1 MQDHTFATLP
11 VEELFG
17 QYQSSPEGLTSTQA
31 APLLKQQQRAARTE
45 TRFSKELKLLLRQFT
60 SPLVLLLVI
69 AVILSGFLGETSD
82 TLIILGILLATGL
95 ISFWQELNAGRSVE
109 KLKALIS
116 IRNTVLRD
124 SKPVDLLTTAIV
136 PGDIILLKAGDIIP
150 ADCRLLESNELHVNE
165 SALTGESYPAE
176 KMTGVLP
183 AATALARLSNCI
195 WQGTNVIS
203 GTAKAM
209 VIHTG
214 GETIFGS
221 MADSLNTQPET
232 AFEQGMKHFGY
243 FLLQL
248 TIVLCLVILSVN
260 LWFKKTLLDAVL
272 FSLALAVGMAPEL
285 LPAIMSFAMSAGAK
299 RMMQKKVIVKKLSS
313 IFSFG
318 EVNVLCT
325 DKTGTITEGELHVA
339 DIVDPQGQSNERLR
353 QLVYLNSSLQQ
364 GFGNPVDE
372 AVTRLALPV
381 TGYRKTDEL
390 PYDFTRK
397 RLSIAVQEGEQYL
410 IITKGAVPNVLDVC
424 DQVQSSTD
432 VHPLDGNWKQQINER
447 FENYCGDGLRVLGIA
462 VKNITTSIIS
472 RDDEQEMVFAGFLL
486 LEETMKATAASSI
499 SRLKDMQISTRIITG
514 DNRFAA
520 LHAAKQ
526 LGLTDPVILTGPEM
540 GELSPEAFAIRAKQT
555 DVFAETEPH
564 QKVRIVSALQRV
576 GLVVAY
582 MGDGINDVAAIH
594 AADTG
599 ISASNAVDVAKEAA
613 DFVLLEK
620 DLSVLAD
627 GILEGR
633 KSFINSM
640 KYIFISTGATFGN
653 MFSVAA
659 ASLLLPFLPMLPKQ
673 ILLTNFITDFPCL
686 AIASDEADDE
696 QLKQPQRWDLKMI
709 RNFMIVFGVHS
720 SLFDLITFY
729 VLYYQFRLTG
739 APFRTG
745 WFLESVITELLILL
759 IIRTRRPF
767 LKSRPGKWLLTAS
780 IVSLVFT
787 IWLPFSPL
795 ASELGFSIAHGQQ
808 VLAIGL
814 ILILYVFTAEWLK
827 KLFFKYVYTLP
838 A

>member
-17 QYQSSPEGLTSTQA
+17 QYQSSPEGLTSTQV
-31 APLLKQQQRAARTE
+31 APLLKQQQRTSRTE
-45 TRFSKELKLLLRQFT
+45 TRFSKELKLLLRQFS

-116 IRNTVLRD
+116 IRNIVLRD
-124 SKPVDLLTTAIV
+124 SKPVSLPTKEIV

-150 ADCRLLESNELHVNE
+150 ADCRLLDSNELHVNE

-176 KMTGVLP
+176 KMAGIMP

-195 WQGTNVIS
+195 WQGTNVVS
-203 GTAKAM
+203 GTARAL

-214 GETIFGS
+214 VETIFGN
-221 MADSLNTQPET
+221 MAASLNTQPET

-248 TIVLCLVILSVN
+248 TIILCLVILGVN
-260 LWFKKTLLDAVL
+260 LWFKKPLLDAIL

-325 DKTGTITEGELHVA
+325 DKTGTITEGELRVA
-339 DIVDPQGQSNERLR
+339 DIVDPAGAPDPALQK
-353 QLVYLNSSLQQ
+353 LVYLNSSLQQ

-372 AVTRLALPV
+372 AVMRLTLSVAE
-381 TGYRKTDEL
+381 YRKTDEL
-390 PYDFTRK
+390 PYDFIRK
-397 RLSIAVQEGEQYL
+397 RLSVAVQQGQEHL

-424 DQVQSSTD
+424 NQVQTSTGAK
-432 VHPLDGNWKQQINER
+432 PLDGNWKQQLNER
-447 FENYCGDGLRVLGIA
+447 FENYCDDGLRVLGVAIKGVNIA
-462 VKNITTSIIS
+462 QIT
-472 RDDEQEMVFAGFLL
+472 RDDEQEMIFAGFLL
-486 LEETMKATAASSI
+486 LEETMKATAAPSI
-499 SRLKDMQISTRIITG
+499 KRLREMQISTRIITG

-520 LHAAKQ
+520 MHAAKQ

-540 GELSPEAFAIRAKQT
+540 DELSPEAFVVRAKRT

-564 QKVRIVSALQRV
+564 QKVRIVSALQRA

-620 DLSVLAD
+620 DLSVLAN

-653 MFSVAA
+653 MLSVAA

-696 QLKQPQRWDLKMI
+696 QLKQPQRWDMKMI

-720 SLFDLITFY
+720 SLFDFITFY
-729 VLYYQFRLTG
+729 VLYYHFRLTG

-767 LKSRPGKWLLTAS
+767 LKSRPGKWLLIAS
-780 IVSLVFT
+780 VLSLIFT
-787 IWLPFSPL
+787 IWLPFSPF
-795 ASELGFSIAHGQQ
+795 ARELGFSIAHGQQ
-808 VLAIGL
+808 VVAIGL
-814 ILILYVFTAEWLK
+814 ILAAYMLTAEWLK
-827 KLFFKYVYTLP
+827 KIFFKYVDVH
-838 A
+838 

>member
-1 MQDHTFATLP
+1 MRDHTFATLP
-11 VEELFG
+11 VEELLG
-17 QYQSSPEGLTSTQA
+17 QCQSSSEGLTSAQA
-31 APLLKQQQRAARTE
+31 EPLFKRQQRSTRLE
-45 TRFSKELKLLLRQFT
+45 SRFSKDLRLLLRQFS

-109 KLKALIS
+109 KLKALIT
-116 IRNTVLRD
+116 IQNTVLRD
-124 SKPVDLLTTAIV
+124 SKPVSLPTGAIV
-136 PGDIILLKAGDIIP
+136 PGDIVLLKAGDIIP
-150 ADCRLLESNELHVNE
+150 ADCRLLESNELHINE

-176 KMTGVLP
+176 KMCGIVDSG
-183 AATALARLSNCI
+183 TALAKISNCV
-195 WQGTNVIS
+195 WQGTNVVS
-203 GTAKAM
+203 GTARAL
-209 VIHTG
+209 VVHTG
-214 GETIFGS
+214 NDTIFGN
-221 MADSLNTQPET
+221 MAASLSVQPET
-232 AFEQGMKHFGY
+232 AFEQGLKHFGY

-248 TIVLCLVILSVN
+248 TIVLCLLILGVN
-260 LWFKKTLLDAVL
+260 LWFKKPLLDAIL

-325 DKTGTITEGELHVA
+325 DKTGTITEGELRVA
-339 DIVDPQGQSNERLR
+339 DTVDPEGHSNGRLR
-353 QLVYLNSSLQQ
+353 QLVYLNSIFQQ
-364 GFGNPVDE
+364 GFTNPVDQ
-372 AVTRLALPV
+372 AVTGLGLET
-381 TGYRKTDEL
+381 TGYEKTDEL
-390 PYDFTRK
+390 PYDFIRK
-397 RLSIAVQEGEQYL
+397 ILTIAVKHEEALQL
-410 IITKGAVPNVLDVC
+410 ISKGAVPNVLEVC
-424 DQVQSSTD
+424 TLVQT
-432 VHPLDGNWKQQINER
+432 PTGPEALDEQWMQRLNQSFER
-447 FENYCGDGLRVLGIA
+447 YCSDGLRVLGIA
-462 VKNITTSIIS
+462 IKDAQNGKIT
-472 RDDEQEMVFAGFLL
+472 RGDEERMTFAGFLL
-486 LEETMKATAASSI
+486 LEETMKATAAPSI
-499 SRLKDMQISTRIITG
+499 KRLKDMQISTRIITG

-520 LHAAKQ
+520 LHAARQ
-526 LGLTDPVILTGPEM
+526 LGMTDPVILTGPEM
-540 GELSPEAFAIRAKQT
+540 EELSPEAFIVRAKRT

-564 QKVRIVSALQRV
+564 QKVRIVAALQRS

-594 AADTG
+594 TADTG

-686 AIASDEADDE
+686 AIASDEADEE
-696 QLKQPQRWDLKMI
+696 QLKQPQHWDMKMI
-709 RNFMIVFGVHS
+709 RNFMIVFGLHS
-720 SLFDLITFY
+720 SMFDFITFY
-729 VLYYQFRLTG
+729 VLYYHFHLTG
-739 APFRTG
+739 AAFRTG

-767 LKSRPGKWLLTAS
+767 LQSRPGKWLLTAS

-787 IWLPFSPL
+787 VWLPFSPF
-795 ASELGFSIAHGQQ
+795 ARELGFSIAHAQQ
-808 VLAIGL
+808 AIAIGL
-814 ILILYVFTAEWLK
+814 ILAGYVLTAEWLK
-827 KLFFKYVYTLP
+827 RVFFKY
-838 A
+838 AAFR